1 MDKPA
6 WSRHQYR
13 LEPMRKIFGNSERL
27 EIGRKAQRLVSM
39 YLKLLKESGDTER
52 QAYFTDQVR
61 RRLRE
66 QLGVKDAGSSG
77 DGSTGK

>member
-13 LEPMRKIFGNSERL
+13 LEPMQKIFGNSERL
-27 EIGRKAQRLVSM
+27 AIGRKAQRLVSM

-52 QAYFTDQVR
+52 QAYFTEQVR

-66 QLGVKDAGSSG
+66 QLGVTDAGSSG
-77 DGSTGK
+77 DSGTGE

>member
-13 LEPMRKIFGNSERL
+13 LGAMQKIFGNSERL
-27 EIGRKAQRLVSM
+27 AIGRKAQRLVSM
-39 YLKLLKESGDTER
+39 YLKLLKESGDKER
-52 QAYFTDQVR
+52 QAYFTEQVR

-66 QLGVKDAGSSG
+66 QLGVTDAGSSG
-77 DGSTGK
+77 NSGTGE

>member
-1 MDKPA
+1 MDKPT

-13 LEPMRKIFGNSERL
+13 LGAMRNIFTNKERL

-52 QAYFTDQVR
+52 QEYFTAQVR
-61 RRLRE
+61 GRLRE

-77 DGSTGK
+77 DSGTGE

>member
-13 LEPMRKIFGNSERL
+13 LGAMQKIFGNSERL
-27 EIGRKAQRLVSM
+27 AIGRKAQRLVSM
-39 YLKLLKESGDTER
+39 YLKLLKESGDQER

-66 QLGVKDAGSSG
+66 QLGVTDAGSSG

>member
-13 LEPMRKIFGNSERL
+13 LGAMQKIFGNSERL
-27 EIGRKAQRLVSM
+27 AIGRKAQRLVSM
-39 YLKLLKESGDTER
+39 YLKLLKESGDQER

-66 QLGVKDAGSSG
+66 QLGVTDAGSSG
-77 DGSTGK
+77 NSGTGE

>member
-13 LEPMRKIFGNSERL
+13 LGAMQKIFGNSERL
-27 EIGRKAQRLVSM
+27 AIGRKAQRLVSM

-77 DGSTGK
+77 NSGTGE

>member
-39 YLKLLKESGDTER
+39 YLKLLKESGDKER

-66 QLGVKDAGSSG
+66 QLGVPEAASSG
-77 DGSTGK
+77 NSGPGE

>member
-13 LEPMRKIFGNSERL
+13 LGAMQKIFGNSERL
-27 EIGRKAQRLVSM
+27 AIGRKAQRLVSM
-39 YLKLLKESGDTER
+39 YLKLLRESGDKER
-52 QAYFTDQVR
+52 QEYFTAQVR
-61 RRLRE
+61 GRLRE

-77 DGSTGK
+77 DSGTGE

>member
-13 LEPMRKIFGNSERL
+13 LGAMQKIFGNSERL
-27 EIGRKAQRLVSM
+27 AIGRKAQRLVSM
-39 YLKLLKESGDTER
+39 YLKLLKESGDKER

-77 DGSTGK
+77 NSGTGE

>member
-13 LEPMRKIFGNSERL
+13 LGAMQKIFGNSERL
-27 EIGRKAQRLVSM
+27 AIGRKAQRLVSM
-39 YLKLLKESGDTER
+39 YLKLLKESGDKER

-66 QLGVKDAGSSG
+66 QLGVTDAGSSG
-77 DGSTGK
+77 NSGTGE

>member
-13 LEPMRKIFGNSERL
+13 IGAMRNIFTNKERL

-39 YLKLLKESGDTER
+39 YLKLLKESGDKER

-66 QLGVKDAGSSG
+66 QLGVTDAGSSG
-77 DGSTGK
+77 NSGTGE

>member
-13 LEPMRKIFGNSERL
+13 LGAMQKIFGNSERL
-27 EIGRKAQRLVSM
+27 EIGRKAQRVVAM
-39 YLKLLKESGDTER
+39 YLKLLKESGDQER
-52 QAYFTDQVR
+52 QEYFTEQVR
-61 RRLRE
+61 RRLKE

>member
-13 LEPMRKIFGNSERL
+13 LGPMRKIFGNSERL

-39 YLKLLKESGDTER
+39 YLKLLKESGDKER
-52 QAYFTDQVR
+52 QEYFTAQVR

-66 QLGVKDAGSSG
+66 QLGVTDAGSSG
-77 DGSTGK
+77 DSGTGE

>member
-13 LEPMRKIFGNSERL
+13 LGAMQKIFGNSERL
-27 EIGRKAQRLVSM
+27 AIGRKAQRLVSM

-52 QAYFTDQVR
+52 QAYFTEQVR

-66 QLGVKDAGSSG
+66 QLGVTDAGSSG
-77 DGSTGK
+77 NSGTGE

>member
-13 LEPMRKIFGNSERL
+13 IGAMRNIFTNKERL
-27 EIGRKAQRLVSM
+27 EIGKKAQRLVSM
-39 YLKLLKESGDTER
+39 YLRLLMESGDKER
-52 QAYFTDQVR
+52 QEYFTAQVR
-61 RRLRE
+61 GRLRE

-77 DGSTGK
+77 DSGTGE